1 MLMARLL
8 LSLSLATID
17 VQTISLVVR
26 SAVGVIPPTADRQG
40 WALQRA
46 ALSGL
51 FPRET
56 TLPAPVCD
64 VCYPRLSHLWRIGRI
79 PRWWSGRSRV
89 LARTYDR
96 PLRPSRWLIVTGVLT
111 LWFHVARA
119 PMRSSRLLSAALRSL
134 RLSVA
139 TCLSRHLLSQNLAS
153 LLRQVGIFRPHS
165 AHKSAFM
172 SLPPHSLEIV
182 EWLTL

>member
-1 MLMARLL
+1 MPALTSPQRGSRVLMLMARLL

-56 TLPAPVCD
+56 TLPSPVRD

-111 LWFHVARA
+111 LWFHVG
-119 PMRSSRLLSAALRSL
+119 
-134 RLSVA
+134 
-139 TCLSRHLLSQNLAS
+139 LSRHLCGRCLCACALHACQRTYCHKTLLACYARS
-153 LLRQVGIFRPHS
+153 EFSGRTLHISPHS
-165 AHKSAFM
+165 
-172 SLPPHSLEIV
+172 
-182 EWLTL
+182 